1 MNRIRIAAAVAA
13 LAGALAVVPAVASAA
28 PTDKVAGTT
37 CTVAQVERA
46 TQVIAPE
53 AIAVMDATP
62 GGRDQ
67 ATELLTAGPEDR
79 QAIIDRLT
87 KDNPTAAAYYT
98 ANRADI
104 DAKIAKVIA
113 TCNKF

>member
-1 MNRIRIAAAVAA
+1 MNRIRFAAAVAA
-13 LAGALAVVPAVASAA
+13 LAGALALAPAVASAA
-28 PTDKVAGTT
+28 PNDKVPGTK

-46 TQVIAPE
+46 TQVVAPE

-62 GGRDQ
+62 GGRAQ
-67 ATELLTAGPEDR
+67 ATELLTAKPEDR
-79 QAIIDRLT
+79 QAIIDRLS
-87 KDNPTAAAYYT
+87 KNNPAAASYYK

-113 TCNKF
+113 TCDQY

>member
-1 MNRIRIAAAVAA
+1 MNRIRISAAVAA
-13 LAGALAVVPAVASAA
+13 LAGVLALAPAVASAA
-28 PTDKVAGTT
+28 PTDKVPGTK

-62 GGRDQ
+62 GGRAQ
-67 ATELLTAGPEDR
+67 ANELLTAKPEDR
-79 QAIIDRLT
+79 QKIIDRLT
-87 KDNPTAAAYYT
+87 KNNPAAAAYYKAHRT
-98 ANRADI
+98 EI

-113 TCNKF
+113 TCDKY

>member
-1 MNRIRIAAAVAA
+1 MNRMRIAAAITA
-13 LAGALAVVPAVASAA
+13 LAGTLALAPAVASAA
-28 PTDKVAGTT
+28 PTDKVPGTK

-62 GGRDQ
+62 GGREQ
-67 ATELLTAGPEDR
+67 ANELLTAKPEDR
-79 QAIIDRLT
+79 QKIIERLT
-87 KDNPTAAAYYT
+87 KNNPEAAAYYK
-98 ANRADI
+98 ANRTDI

-113 TCNKF
+113 TCDKY

>member
-1 MNRIRIAAAVAA
+1 MSRIRIAAAVAA
-13 LAGALAVVPAVASAA
+13 LAGALAFAPAVASAA
-28 PTDKVAGTT
+28 PTDKVPGTK
-37 CTVAQVERA
+37 CTVGQVERA
-46 TQVIAPE
+46 TQVVAPE

-67 ATELLTAGPEDR
+67 ATELLTAKPEDR
-79 QAIIDRLT
+79 QSIIDRLT
-87 KDNPTAAAYYT
+87 KDNPAAADYYK

-113 TCNKF
+113 TCDKY

>member
-13 LAGALAVVPAVASAA
+13 FAGVVAFVPAAASAA
-28 PTDKVAGTT
+28 PTDKVPGTK

-62 GGRDQ
+62 GDRDQ
-67 ATELLTAGPEDR
+67 ATELLTAKPEDR
-79 QAIIDRLT
+79 QKIIDRLT
-87 KDNPTAAAYYT
+87 KDNPAAASYYK

-113 TCNKF
+113 TCDKY

>member
-1 MNRIRIAAAVAA
+1 MNRMRMVASVAA
-13 LAGALAVVPAVASAA
+13 LAGVLALAPAVASAA
-28 PTDKVAGTT
+28 PNDKVPGTK

-67 ATELLTAGPEDR
+67 ATELLTAKPEDR
-79 QAIIDRLT
+79 QAIVDKLT
-87 KDNPTAAAYYT
+87 KDNPAAAAYYR

-113 TCNKF
+113 TCDQY

>member
-13 LAGALAVVPAVASAA
+13 LAGSIAFIPAVASAA
-28 PTDKVAGTT
+28 PTDKVPGTK

-67 ATELLTAGPEDR
+67 ATELLTAKAEDR
-79 QAIIDRLT
+79 QPIIDRLT
-87 KDNPTAAAYYT
+87 KDNPAAASYYK
-98 ANRADI
+98 AHRAEI
-104 DAKIAKVIA
+104 DAKISKVIA
-113 TCNKF
+113 NCEKY

>member
-13 LAGALAVVPAVASAA
+13 FAGAVAFVPAVASAA
-28 PTDKVAGTT
+28 PTDKVPGTK

-62 GGRDQ
+62 GGRAQ
-67 ATELLTAGPEDR
+67 ATELLTAKPEDR
-79 QAIIDRLT
+79 QPIIDRLV
-87 KDNPTAAAYYT
+87 KDNPAAASYYK
-98 ANRADI
+98 ANRADV

-113 TCNKF
+113 TCDKY

>member
-1 MNRIRIAAAVAA
+1 MNRMRITAAIAA
-13 LAGALAVVPAVASAA
+13 LAGIMALAPAVASAA
-28 PTDKVAGTT
+28 PNDKVPGTK

-62 GGRDQ
+62 GGRAQ
-67 ATELLTAGPEDR
+67 ANKLLTAKPEDR
-79 QAIIDRLT
+79 QKIIDDLT
-87 KDNPTAAAYYT
+87 KDNPSAAAYYR
-98 ANRADI
+98 ANRTDI

-113 TCNKF
+113 TCDKY

>member
-28 PTDKVAGTT
+28 PTDKVPGTK

-67 ATELLTAGPEDR
+67 ATELLTAKPEDR
-79 QAIIDRLT
+79 QAIIERLT
-87 KDNPTAAAYYT
+87 KDNPAAAAYYR
-98 ANRADI
+98 ANRTDI

-113 TCNKF
+113 TCDKY